1 MDLLAFMQPETTNS
15 LAAIRMFGFEGA
27 LRSAVSRAMAQE
39 KPRQEALRCL
49 KLYRSFLK
57 DARSFSFSSG
67 LSDRYLLLARFYRI
81 LAHRIYLKS
90 KGGGEN
96 IRYGFLWVIK

>member
-1 MDLLAFMQPETTNS
+1 VDLLAFMQPETTNS

-27 LRSAVSRAMAQE
+27 LRSAVSRALAQQ

-57 DARSFSFSSG
+57 DARTFHFSSG
-67 LSDRYLLLARFYRI
+67 LSERYLLLARFYRV
-81 LAHRIYLKS
+81 LAHRVYLKS
-90 KGGGEN
+90 KGSSEG
-96 IRYGFLWVIK
+96 IRYGFLRVIK